1 MAKEQVF
8 FKTVTEDYK
17 SLYARGDLSC
27 TYQIGK
33 RYLFHPDFPA
43 HVFMRKNFDL
53 NNVESCENLYL
64 GREEYTGGNRVL
76 VCYGEL
82 KIRSVPC
89 FYIYESTWDFNNIT
103 ATAKHSIFTSTDFT
117 VTGELAL
124 PRFYGGIRPPES
136 VKDDVTNINISPD
149 LLSKIKMRVF

>member
-43 HVFMRKNFDL
+43 HVFERRDVDWND
-53 NNVESCENLYL
+53 VESCESLYL

-76 VCYGEL
+76 ICRGLAEE
-82 KIRSVPC
+82 KIVPC
-89 FYIYESTWDFNNIT
+89 FPIYKANWNFDDISKEDFRT
-103 ATAKHSIFTSTDFT
+103 VLTSTDFT

-136 VKDDVTNINISPD
+136 VKGDVTNIIISPD
-149 LLSKIKMRVF
+149 LLSKIKPKMF